1 MENLQEEQPSLKTL
15 IRYLRSLNVDTYQLK
30 AVVKL
35 LFNEFGEITT
45 VNQVV
50 IKRLLVLLKKPTTK
64 RSVPCFFFFLLRYL

>member
-15 IRYLRSLNVDTYQLK
+15 IRYLRSLNVDTDQLK
-30 AVVKL
+30 SVVKL

-45 VNQVV
+45 VNQVI

-64 RSVPCFFFFLLRYL
+64 RSVPCFFFFLLLYL

>member
-30 AVVKL
+30 SVVKL

-64 RSVPCFFFFLLRYL
+64 RAVPCFFLFLLLYL